1 MNIVKDGMKSAEQS
15 APKLPLGC
23 MGNGPMP
30 HLGATANIERGP
42 IGAR

>member
-23 MGNGPMP
+23 MGIDPMT
-30 HLGATANIERGP
+30 HLGATTNIECGS